1 MSKSLIAALCAGLA
15 LSGPAWAQSTPS
27 APAPAAP
34 ATAEPA
40 PNAQGP
46 LEMTRSVAEDTL
58 RDIRNNRSTYEQDSE
73 ALYAMVDKRILALF
87 DFETMSLLVLGPNW
101 KKASEEQQQRFV
113 SAFKNLLVRTYS
125 KALLQAGDEQIN
137 WQPLDLPAG
146 ATRTVVQASVD
157 TDGKPIDIS
166 WRLREIEAGWRVYD
180 VVVDGVSLVTNYRG
194 SYNCEI
200 RKIGLDGLI
209 EKIEQTSAKAAA
221 ANAPSRPS

>member
-73 ALYAMVDKRILALF
+73 ALYAMVDKRILAPVR
-87 DFETMSLLVLGPNW
+87 TSRPCRCWCWARTGRRPA
-101 KKASEEQQQRFV
+101 KSSSSAFV

-146 ATRTVVQASVD
+146 ATRTRGAGLGGYRRQAHRHQLAPARD
-157 TDGKPIDIS
+157 RG
-166 WRLREIEAGWRVYD
+166 RLARV
-180 VVVDGVSLVTNYRG
+180 
-194 SYNCEI
+194 
-200 RKIGLDGLI
+200 
-209 EKIEQTSAKAAA
+209 
-221 ANAPSRPS
+221 